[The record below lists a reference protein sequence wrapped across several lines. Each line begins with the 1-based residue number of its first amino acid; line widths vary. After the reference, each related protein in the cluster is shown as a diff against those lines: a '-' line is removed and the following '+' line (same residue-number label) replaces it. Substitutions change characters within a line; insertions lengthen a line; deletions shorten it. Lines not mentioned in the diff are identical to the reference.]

1 MDAWSFTHVSPEPRR
16 NPEGEL
22 GHERVLRFAHNHLLV
37 SSAWAKRVLS
47 PIPSFQAL
55 YRAGV
60 GKSLASLQ
68 VLRLRKSAEHG
79 FTQYEP
85 GPATGTQSWL
95 ETETPI
101 LESLAAFQGIQ
112 ILRLNSQ
119 S

>member
-1 MDAWSFTHVSPEPRR
+1 MDARSFTHVSPEPRR

-22 GHERVLRFAHNHLLV
+22 GHARVLRFAHNHLLV

-85 GPATGTQSWL
+85 GPATGDSVVAGNRDTHPGESGSISGNSD
-95 ETETPI
+95 TET
-101 LESLAAFQGIQ
+101 
-112 ILRLNSQ
+112 
-119 S
+119 